1 MKLITFSRQLGSGGG
16 EIAAQVAEKL
26 NYTLHDTQSIDNAAR
41 EMGFLESVEEIDEG
55 KPSFFKR
62 FFSQT
67 PAINRERL
75 NSIIYHL
82 ANQGNCVFLG
92 RGGQVLLKEFSCA
105 LHLRVI
111 ASPEKRIQNL
121 VKRGYSEETALK
133 AMEQSDHE
141 RAGFIKFAF
150 GKNWND
156 PGLYDLVLNMD
167 KITVGLAAESIA
179 AIARSEEIGVCA
191 MSAIDTLAKLALSS
205 RAEAAIEEAGLSYGP
220 STSVSIFV
228 EQPGKVTLSGLVE
241 NERSKTRAEDV
252 IKGVKG
258 VESVDNR
265 IRIRPADRHA

>member
-16 EIAAQVAEKL
+16 EIAEQVAEKL
-26 NYTLHDTQSIDNAAR
+26 NYRLHDTQSIENAAR
-41 EMGFLESVEEIDEG
+41 EMGFLDSVEEIDER

-62 FFSQT
+62 FFSHT
-67 PAINRERL
+67 PSINRERL
-75 NSIIYHL
+75 NSVIYQL
-82 ANQGNCVFLG
+82 ANQGNGVFLG
-92 RGGQVLLKEFSCA
+92 RGGQVLLKEFACA

-111 ASPEKRIQNL
+111 ASKQARIRNL
-121 VKRGYSEETALK
+121 AQRGYTDETALK

-167 KITVGLAAESIA
+167 KISVKLAVGTVV
-179 AIARSEEIGVCA
+179 AIASSEEIGVGA
-191 MSAIDTLAKLALSS
+191 TNAIDALARLALAS
-205 RAEAAIEEAGLSYGP
+205 RAEAAIEESGLSYGP
-220 STSVSIFV
+220 STAVSISV
-228 EQPGKVTLSGLVE
+228 EQPGEVRLSGLVE
-241 NERSKTRAEDV
+241 NEKSKTRAEDV